1 MVRSNWE
8 SATGEV
14 RVLMDAQTAHEL
26 VKLLQ
31 REDTRTFLGGLGRE
45 LLALREA
52 VARTL
57 HTPGEGKRNA

>member
-1 MVRSNWE
+1 MVRSTWE
-8 SATGEV
+8 TATGEV

-31 REDTRTFLGGLGRE
+31 REETKTFIGGPSRE
-45 LLALREA
+45 LVALREA
-52 VARTL
+52 VSHTL